1 MASEIIGKDSA
12 KGRLISD
19 YVGKDPVRLELFKS
33 LTDGRW
39 HSTLDLWRRVKKYG
53 QFVGLVRIGKILS
66 QFQVVAGEDV
76 LERREGLDISEWRIT
91 PLFISLL
98 NEIVQTLQTTAE
110 GGSSQKGSVQ
120 ESERLEEQSG
130 DDEDLSEEF

>member
-19 YVGKDPVRLELFKS
+19 YVGKDTVRLELFKA

-98 NEIVQTLQTTAE
+98 TEIIQTLTTASEKKNSVAGKPEE
-110 GGSSQKGSVQ
+110 GEQEKDEESV
-120 ESERLEEQSG
+120 EE
-130 DDEDLSEEF
+130 DEDLV

>member
-19 YVGKDPVRLELFKS
+19 YVGKDTVRLELFKA

-98 NEIVQTLQTTAE
+98 TEIVQTLTTTSEKKDSVASKTEE
-110 GGSSQKGSVQ
+110 GEQ
-120 ESERLEEQSG
+120 EEDEERVEE
-130 DDEDLSEEF
+130 DKDLV

>member
-1 MASEIIGKDSA
+1 MASEIIGRDSA
-12 KGRLISD
+12 KGRLIND
-19 YVGKDPVRLELFKS
+19 YVGKDQVRIELFKS

-53 QFVGLVRIGKILS
+53 QYVGLVRIGKILS
-66 QFQVVAGEDV
+66 QFQAVAGEDV

-98 NEIVQTLQTTAE
+98 SEIVQSLTTANE
-110 GGSSQKGSVQ
+110 KKQDVAD
-120 ESERLEEQSG
+120 EAEEEEKE
-130 DDEDLSEEF
+130 DEKRDEDNEDLL